1 MTKSML
7 FFIAVLIVALG
18 ARPVLAGDGRE
29 YVGVTTDTTR
39 PDVGIIAL
47 HDLCEAD
54 FPGSR
59 MCSSSDII
67 RNGGVGAALPPAG
80 AWINPAPI
88 PVTPVGF
95 ASDLSGAANTYPG
108 SLACF
113 SWISAGLG
121 DKGEFIPRS
130 LTTWRGQAPPVV
142 CFQRLLPVA
151 CCAERKGKK

>member
-29 YVGVTTDTTR
+29 YVGVTTDTTL
-39 PDVGIIAL
+39 PNVGIIAL

-80 AWINPAPI
+80 AWISPAIKPLI
-88 PVTPVGF
+88 SVGF
-95 ASDLSGAANTYPG
+95 ALDLSGVSTTDTGY
-108 SLACF
+108 LACF

-121 DKGEFIPRS
+121 DEGVFIPRS
-130 LTTWRGQAPPVV
+130 LTTWRGQAPPVL
-142 CFQRLLPVA
+142 CLQRHLPVA